1 MAGGAVQIVLGGAEE
16 VCALVLAVPLALIR
30 RNLDLIGLLDALVA
44 LHVRGEGRGQG
55 VVGQLFQDVAG
66 FGAEVADADQ
76 RLQRVHQL
84 HDGLQAVALGG
95 IRAVEVGIAA
105 EHAVGSAVVLH
116 QLLPAEAEAAL
127 LLEAALEQV
136 DHARGL
142 QAEGQVHA
150 LGLVELTVEV
160 GALHALQRLV
170 LLLPQRL
177 AQALPAQGLAHGHGV
192 GEGVEEV
199 RPVDG
204 LLLQLLAQLNQ
215 VLLAGDVVQP
225 QRDFHVLRA
234 ARHRPLLQRVVSE
247 VLVFVLEEAI
257 HQHQHALVVAGGE
270 VAAQRAQ
277 GQHQRPVIVV
287 ALGAEPA
294 VLALAGE
301 NPLHHAGGAVLV
313 FLVAQRPAQRNDA
326 LQIVGRAGEIAVRTA
341 LPFAAFVGLGADV
354 GKVPGD
360 ALGLGADLVQQ
371 PVLRVDGAH
380 RQRREGVRRQRSL
393 VEDRFHLSAPRCL
406 ERCLFLGWYLEPFPL
421 APSRL
426 RASSG
431 LPASKMWY
439 SHSMRPL

>member
-1 MAGGAVQIVLGGAEE
+1 MK
-16 VCALVLAVPLALIR
+16 
-30 RNLDLIGLLDALVA
+30 
-44 LHVRGEGRGQG
+44 
-55 VVGQLFQDVAG
+55 
-66 FGAEVADADQ
+66 
-76 RLQRVHQL
+76 
-84 HDGLQAVALGG
+84 
-95 IRAVEVGIAA
+95 
-105 EHAVGSAVVLH
+105 
-116 QLLPAEAEAAL
+116 
-127 LLEAALEQV
+127 
-136 DHARGL
+136 
-142 QAEGQVHA
+142 
-150 LGLVELTVEV
+150 V
-160 GALHALQRLV
+160 GALRALQRLV

-177 AQALPAQGLAHGHGV
+177 AQALPALGLAHGHGV

-204 LLLQLLAQLNQ
+204 LILQLPAQLNQ

-225 QRDFHVLRA
+225 QRDLHVLRA
-234 ARHRPLLQRVVSE
+234 ARHRPLLQRVVGQI
-247 VLVFVLEEAI
+247 LVFVLEEAI

-287 ALGAEPA
+287 VLGTEPA

-301 NPLHHAGGAVLV
+301 DPLHHAGGAVLV
-313 FLVAQRPAQRNDA
+313 LLVAQRPAQGNDA
-326 LQIVGRAGEIAVRTA
+326 LEVVDGTGEIAVRSGN
-341 LPFAAFVGLGADV
+341 PFAAGGQLRTDV
-354 GKVPGD
+354 REVPGD

-406 ERCLFLGWYLEPFPL
+406 ERCLFLGWYLEPFPPV
-421 APSRL
+421 PSRL

-431 LPASKMWY
+431 LPGSKMWY